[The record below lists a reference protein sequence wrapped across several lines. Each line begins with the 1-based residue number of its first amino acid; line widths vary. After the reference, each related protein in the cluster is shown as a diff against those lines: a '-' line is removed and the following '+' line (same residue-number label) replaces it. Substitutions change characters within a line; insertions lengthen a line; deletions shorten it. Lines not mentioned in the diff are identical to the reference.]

1 MPKFALIALLIFA
14 CLMPGI
20 AQTVSFYQTTPDM
33 TQQLQKKASLIFSP
47 KGSASQVIMIDETK
61 SYQKIDG
68 FGASFTDSS
77 AWLMYTKLS
86 PDRRDA
92 AMRKLF
98 DRTDGIALSFI
109 RQPMGASDLALNFY
123 TYDDMPQGQ
132 SDPTLDHFSIDH
144 DKAYIV
150 PVLQQAL
157 ALNPNI
163 KMMANPWSPP
173 AWMKTNNSVL
183 GIADGKSGS
192 LKADAYKPLADYFVK
207 YIKAYEELGIKTDY
221 ISMQNEPLY
230 APPGYT
236 GMLMQ
241 PDEQAKLLN
250 EYIAPAFTAAGIKSR
265 VLLYD
270 HNWDRPD
277 YPKTLLADAKT
288 RANAA
293 GVAWHHY
300 GGEPSVMTTIHDLH
314 PEWGAWETEASG
326 GDWQTGNVLVEEG
339 RELVDTMRNWGQSYV
354 LWNMA
359 LDQDHGPYATTQD
372 GQHGCNTCRGI
383 LKIAWDK
390 NGGGAPSSFT
400 PELDY
405 YVLGHASK
413 FLQANAYRVY
423 SDENVTAG
431 LHDVA
436 FRNPDGSIVLYVV
449 NAGASDSTFSVKFQE
464 RYFTPT
470 VKAGSIAT
478 FTWTPGSA
486 TKPR

>member
-1 MPKFALIALLIFA
+1 
-14 CLMPGI
+14 
-20 AQTVSFYQTTPDM
+20 
-33 TQQLQKKASLIFSP
+33 
-47 KGSASQVIMIDETK
+47 
-61 SYQKIDG
+61 
-68 FGASFTDSS
+68 
-77 AWLMYTKLS
+77 
-86 PDRRDA
+86 
-92 AMRKLF
+92 
-98 DRTDGIALSFI
+98 
-109 RQPMGASDLALNFY
+109 
-123 TYDDMPQGQ
+123 
-132 SDPTLDHFSIDH
+132 
-144 DKAYIV
+144 
-150 PVLQQAL
+150 
-157 ALNPNI
+157 
-163 KMMANPWSPP
+163 
-173 AWMKTNNSVL
+173 
-183 GIADGKSGS
+183 
-192 LKADAYKPLADYFVK
+192 
-207 YIKAYEELGIKTDY
+207 
-221 ISMQNEPLY
+221 
-230 APPGYT
+230 
-236 GMLMQ
+236 
-241 PDEQAKLLN
+241 
-250 EYIAPAFTAAGIKSR
+250 
-265 VLLYD
+265 
-270 HNWDRPD
+270 
-277 YPKTLLADAKT
+277 
-288 RANAA
+288 
-293 GVAWHHY
+293 
-300 GGEPSVMTTIHDLH
+300 MTTIHDLH

-449 NAGASDSTFSVKFQE
+449 NAGASDSTFSVKSQE